1 MEEVV
6 IKAVKR
12 EVIGKQVKALRREGK
27 LPAILYG
34 HGLEPTPVLLDL
46 HDASRS
52 LNRAGASTLVNIEL
66 EGQNHKAVIR
76 ERQRDVVRG
85 TLKHVDFQL
94 VSMTEKLRVSVNIEL
109 VGESAAVE
117 DLDGVLVSGMETV
130 EVEAF
135 PGDLPESIR
144 IDISRLKSIGDAIYV
159 RDLSLPGE
167 IEILEDPEEMVVLV
181 TAPAAE
187 VEEEVV
193 VEEVE
198 PEVIERG
205 KREEEEEES

>member
-144 IDISRLKSIGDAIYV
+144 IDISGLKSIGDAIYV

-167 IEILEDPEEMVVLV
+167 IEILEDPEEMIVLV